1 MTSPL
6 NLLQIMRLRDIR
18 VTDHMTGAE
27 KRDLLDLGTDYR
39 AFRRRISSTGAGQ
52 SLDGMDFSLAAKNQ
66 RQHLPIFWVPWM
78 CTEGSREVV
87 QFEIYQKPS
96 IKN

>member
-6 NLLQIMRLRDIR
+6 NLLQVMRLRDIR
-18 VTDHMTGAE
+18 VTEHMTGAE
-27 KRDLLDLGTDYR
+27 KRDLLDLCTDYR
-39 AFRRRISSTGAGQ
+39 AFGRRISSTGAGQ
-52 SLDGMDFSLAAKNQ
+52 SLGGMDFSLAAKNQ
-66 RQHLPIFWVPWM
+66 RQHLPIFFGSMDVHRR
-78 CTEGSREVV
+78 SREVV